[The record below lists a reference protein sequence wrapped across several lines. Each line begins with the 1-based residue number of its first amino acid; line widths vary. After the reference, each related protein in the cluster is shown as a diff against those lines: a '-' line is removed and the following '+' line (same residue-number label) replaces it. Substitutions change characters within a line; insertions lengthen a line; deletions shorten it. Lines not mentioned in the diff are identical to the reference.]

1 MGARPAD
8 PRPASWL
15 KYAGYGALIGTAIA
29 VTAAFALAYLPD
41 LIQGNDFYE
50 NTDPLFV
57 YTVVL
62 VPICAAAGLLAGTMV
77 SAVRSPSPLRM
88 AVALALLVLALLGG
102 AQIWSELTGAPGL
115 F

>member
-1 MGARPAD
+1 MVAGPPDRRPA
-8 PRPASWL
+8 RWL
-15 KYAGYGALIGTAIA
+15 KHAGYGALIGTAIA

-41 LIQGNDFYE
+41 LIQGNAFYE
-50 NTDPLFV
+50 NSDALFV

-77 SAVRSPSPLRM
+77 RAFRSPSPLR
-88 AVALALLVLALLGG
+88 VTIALALFVLALVGG
-102 AQIWSELTGAPGL
+102 AQILAELTGTPGP